1 MLVLEDNGAAETK
14 FEEFLREFDR
24 DWLEKVFKRFE
35 RDSLSG
41 APREVLM
48 RRYALTDQQFTE
60 LLRLLE
66 IRLEQNLVR

>member
-1 MLVLEDNGAAETK
+1 MLVLEDNGAETT
-14 FEEFLREFDR
+14 FEEFLQEFDR

-48 RRYALTDQQFTE
+48 QRYALTAQQFTE
-60 LLRLLE
+60 LLRLIE